1 MEDSDVSPSGP
12 LMLQPKSVFVAGA
25 LAALIML
32 VHAPAVAQGAAKP
45 FDALRGSWSGT
56 GSITLGSG
64 DKERIR
70 CRANYTVEGDYVRQ
84 DLRCASDSYKF
95 EMQNELTHNN
105 GQVNGNWNEVS
116 RRASGR
122 IYGRVS
128 SGRIEAMAETSGF
141 AATFVLTTRGDQQT
155 VKIESKSPDI
165 SDVSI
170 SLRRAR

>member
-1 MEDSDVSPSGP
+1 
-12 LMLQPKSVFVAGA
+12 MLHPQPIIAAAA
-25 LAALIML
+25 LAAML
-32 VHAPAVAQGAAKP
+32 LFVQAPLAAAPGAAKP
-45 FDALRGSWSGT
+45 FDILQGAWSGN

-70 CRANYTVEGDYVRQ
+70 CRANYAVDGNHVRQ

-95 EMQNELTHNN
+95 EMQNDLTYND
-105 GQVNGNWNEVS
+105 GQVNGNWNEVT

-128 SGRIEAMAETSGF
+128 AGRIEAMAETSGF

-155 VKIESKSPDI
+155 VKIESKSSDI
-165 SDVSI
+165 SNVSI
-170 SLRRAR
+170 SLRRSN

>member
-12 LMLQPKSVFVAGA
+12 LMSQPTSVFVAGA

-32 VHAPAVAQGAAKP
+32 VNAPAVAQGAAKP

-95 EMQNELTHNN
+95 EMQNELTHSD
-105 GQVNGNWNEVS
+105 GQVNGNWNEVT
-116 RRASGR
+116 RRASG
-122 IYGRVS
+122 
-128 SGRIEAMAETSGF
+128 
-141 AATFVLTTRGDQQT
+141 
-155 VKIESKSPDI
+155 
-165 SDVSI
+165 
-170 SLRRAR
+170 